1 VRTVSPYPRAVSCT
15 GETLETRA
23 AADLTVTK
31 ASLQR
36 MAGQYLHGADPRTLL
51 ASPLYA
57 DLSGLPPLL
66 IVVGGDEALLDDSVR
81 LVRSAGIAEVDV
93 TLYIGGSMQHVFPVY
108 CGVMP
113 EADAAVATIGGWI
126 RSRTS

>member
-1 VRTVSPYPRAVSCT
+1 
-15 GETLETRA
+15 
-23 AADLTVTK
+23 
-31 ASLQR
+31 
-36 MAGQYLHGADPRTLL
+36 
-51 ASPLYA
+51 
-57 DLSGLPPLL
+57 LPPLL
-66 IVVGGDEALLDDSVR
+66 IVGGDEALLDDSVR
-81 LVRSAGIAEVDV
+81 LVRSAGIAGVDV

>member
-1 VRTVSPYPRAVSCT
+1 
-15 GETLETRA
+15 
-23 AADLTVTK
+23 
-31 ASLQR
+31 
-36 MAGQYLHGADPRTLL
+36 
-51 ASPLYA
+51 
-57 DLSGLPPLL
+57 
-66 IVVGGDEALLDDSVR
+66 VR
-81 LVRSAGIAEVDV
+81 LVRSAGIAGVDV